1 MATSIIINLGDA
13 FLLDTPPNRE
23 HLFIAIAQTSESS
36 YLFVNVTSRRSNSED
51 SCILLPG
58 LGVPSFIIRESA
70 IAYQFAREMNAT
82 ELAGLITAGSPIPKD
97 SCSEAVLEQ
106 IQQGG
111 LVSKRLK
118 NKYKVALKGFLG
130 IS

>member
-1 MATSIIINLGDA
+1 MASITINLGDA

-23 HLFIAIAQTSESS
+23 HLYITIAQTSRSN
-36 YLFVNVTSRRSNSED
+36 YLFVNVTSRRPNSEAA
-51 SCILLPG
+51 CVLLPG
-58 LGVPSFIIRESA
+58 SDMPGFIVRESV

-82 ELAGLITAGSPIPKD
+82 ELAKLITVGSPIPKGV
-97 SCSEAVLEQ
+97 CSTTVLEQ

-118 NKYKVALKGFLG
+118 NKYKTALKAFLG
-130 IS
+130 MI